1 MKGSQCRL
9 NYIIIL
15 TIINVVSIRNLI
27 LKLSKRFIPSLRN
40 VCIRIG
46 SMLIWRLVAKLLSMH
61 LQINHKL
68 INENLLAVV
77 NIYWLTVIS
86 IPVIWY
92 QCTYT
97 DSILERPWHAVQLQ
111 YVTVS
116 NSGNKILITSSWGG
130 VNYLPRSF
138 LAEVDVFVFVSSL
151 SEVSL
156 PLSLKNSTESW
167 HRTFLVRITVFNF
180 FLF

>member
-1 MKGSQCRL
+1 M
-9 NYIIIL
+9 
-15 TIINVVSIRNLI
+15 
-27 LKLSKRFIPSLRN
+27 
-40 VCIRIG
+40 
-46 SMLIWRLVAKLLSMH
+46 
-61 LQINHKL
+61 
-68 INENLLAVV
+68 

-180 FLF
+180 FYFKNFKETLTTHLFYKLYTIINFYTYKCEKIRDKLKTNLFDTENLKNITAICHSNINIWQGKI